1 MNKVGGSLI
10 SMCGH
15 KPEGL
20 VEHETLIIN
29 TPIESICFHHF
40 QLTLLIFPHKH
51 CAFEI
56 SDIYKLPAGDFVFTQ
71 TSLTAAGALS
81 DDSRA
86 KRFDHQTT
94 SNLPS

>member
-10 SMCGH
+10 SICGH

-40 QLTLLIFPHKH
+40 QLTFLIFPHKH
-51 CAFEI
+51 CAFGI
-56 SDIYKLPAGDFVFTQ
+56 SDIYKLFAGDFTFKQ

-81 DDSRA
+81 ADSWA
-86 KRFDHQTT
+86 KRFDHQTS